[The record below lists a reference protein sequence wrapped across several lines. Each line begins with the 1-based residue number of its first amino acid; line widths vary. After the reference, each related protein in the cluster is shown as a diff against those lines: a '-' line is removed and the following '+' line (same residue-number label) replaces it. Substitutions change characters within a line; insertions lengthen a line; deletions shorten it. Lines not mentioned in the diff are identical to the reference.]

1 MAINSALGIDVG
13 EKRVGVARVHMIAR
27 IPEPLGAL
35 ANDASFENALKLLID
50 EYQPDILVVGFPRNL
65 QGQETSQTQYVK
77 AFTQEHLV
85 PFNIP
90 IVFQDETLSSQVAES
105 RLKNKQ
111 HTKGD
116 IDAAA
121 AVVILEDYLHEL
133 WNIQAK
139 RQFDREGLSKD
150 LQLYLSP

>member
-1 MAINSALGIDVG
+1 MAISSAIGIDVG
-13 EKRVGVARVHMIAR
+13 EKRVGIARVHMIAR

-35 ANDASFENALKLLID
+35 ANDTSFEKALGAILD

-65 QGQETSQTQYVK
+65 QGHETPQTQYVK
-77 AFTQEHLV
+77 AFTQERLI

-90 IVFQDETLSSQVAES
+90 IVFQDETLSSRVAES
-105 RLKNKQ
+105 RLMNKQ

-121 AVVILEDYLHEL
+121 AVVILEDYL
-133 WNIQAK
+133 Q
-139 RQFDREGLSKD
+139 SV
-150 LQLYLSP
+150 